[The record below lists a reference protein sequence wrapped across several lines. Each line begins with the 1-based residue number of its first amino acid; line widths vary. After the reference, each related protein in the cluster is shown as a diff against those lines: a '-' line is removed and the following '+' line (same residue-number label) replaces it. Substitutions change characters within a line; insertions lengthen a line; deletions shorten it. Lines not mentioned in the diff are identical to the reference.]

1 MGTQGI
7 SAPWTGWRVSGMTR
21 CGQAGYRLDMA
32 QLLREFFGPIYS
44 PILIPAI
51 RIAWILISAYVI
63 LKVIDSGLSRLRLL
77 IPSRDVL
84 GVARVEQRTETLR
97 HVIRS
102 VSRGILILLVLLTIS
117 SELGF
122 SIGPVLASAGI
133 AGLAVGFGAQSL
145 VKDVISGFFILFED
159 QFGVG
164 DVVKIGEFAGV
175 VERMTLR
182 ATVLRNLEGHVYV
195 VPNGNIQHVIVMTK
209 EWARAVLDVT
219 VAQNEELGRVFDVLQ
234 KTAARLAQ
242 DWPDRVLEHPAVLGV
257 EKLDDSG
264 VTIRSIVKTPPF
276 KKDDVGREWR
286 RLVKDEFDKAGIEFA
301 QKAVREVKILETPSQ
316 TKTVTPKTGRSLS
329 DK

>member
-1 MGTQGI
+1 MEGPRG
-7 SAPWTGWRVSGMTR
+7 R
-21 CGQAGYRLDMA
+21 AGCRSDM
-32 QLLREFFGPIYS
+32 QQFLREFLGPIYS

-51 RIAWILISAYVI
+51 RIGWILIAAYVI
-63 LKVIDSGLSRLRLL
+63 LKVIDSGLTRLQLL
-77 IPSRDVL
+77 IPSSDVL

-102 VSRGILILLVLLTIS
+102 VSRGILVLLVLLTIS

-133 AGLAVGFGAQSL
+133 VGLAVGFGAQSL

-164 DVVKIGEFAGV
+164 DAVKIGDFAGV

-182 ATVLRNLEGHVYV
+182 ATVLRNLEGQVYV
-195 VPNGNIQHVIVMTK
+195 VPNGNIQHVVVMTK
-209 EWARAVLDVT
+209 GWARAVLDVT

-234 KTAARLAQ
+234 KTAARLAH
-242 DWPDRVLEHPAVLGV
+242 DWPDRVLEHPAVLGI

-276 KKDDVGREWR
+276 KKDDVVREWR
-286 RLVKDEFDKAGIEFA
+286 RLVKEEFDRAGIQLA
-301 QKAVREVKILETPSQ
+301 QRSAVEVRIVETSSP
-316 TKTVTPKTGRSLS
+316 TETVTPKTRVIP
-329 DK
+329 K